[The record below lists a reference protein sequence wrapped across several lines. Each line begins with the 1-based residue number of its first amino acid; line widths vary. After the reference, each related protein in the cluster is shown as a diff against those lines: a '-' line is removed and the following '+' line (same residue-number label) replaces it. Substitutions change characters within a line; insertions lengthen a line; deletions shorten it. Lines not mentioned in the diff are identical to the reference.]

1 MEIQKAK
8 AADRTMDVASF
19 KTIIEVQKKDLQK
32 LRTEKAQDPDP
43 KLGRQKV
50 EWSSFMAQAS
60 KQSRKKKRKL
70 NAAKNKKG
78 REEKMEKERA
88 IQEWLCLYNNRL
100 NSDEDYEEFSV
111 ATIPYGAWGRVD

>member
-43 KLGRQKV
+43 KLGQQKV

-88 IQEWLCLYNNRL
+88 IQEWLCLYHNRL

>member
-1 MEIQKAK
+1 
-8 AADRTMDVASF
+8 MDVASF

-43 KLGRQKV
+43 KLGQQKV

-78 REEKMEKERA
+78 REEKMEKEIESLLGNVKPTLRRFQDFLTEA
-88 IQEWLCLYNNRL
+88 KEM
-100 NSDEDYEEFSV
+100 
-111 ATIPYGAWGRVD
+111 IPKAAKTKFAEKFT